1 MTIIRCGYEIER
13 EATGDGTYKVL
24 LSTGTPIRQGGY
36 TVNAAG
42 GKFDAFVRNPVVMW
56 AHDYDAPPIGRSL
69 DLAHVE
75 SRKLAA
81 HFEFSPQG
89 VNPFADMIHAL
100 WDARFIN
107 AASIGFESIETQ
119 QARSRDELSVVEKW
133 ELYEFSIVPIPRDRE
148 ALRLAVDGF
157 DHAEELLQV
166 AAITPDPAVC
176 GADAVSGA
184 EPPAKLTV
192 DPQILLDFLR
202 QLKGVYDG

>member
-1 MTIIRCGYEIER
+1 MANIIRCGYEIER
-13 EATGDGTYKVL
+13 EATTDGTYKVF

-42 GKFDAFVRNPVVMW
+42 GKFDAFIRNPVVMW
-56 AHDYDAPPIGRSL
+56 AHDYQQPPIGRSL

-89 VNPFADMIHAL
+89 VNPFADMIHQL

-107 AASIGFESIETQ
+107 AASIGFEPIETQ
-119 QARSRDELSVVEKW
+119 QARSRDELTVVEKW
-133 ELYEFSIVPIPRDRE
+133 ELYEFSLVPIPRDRE

-157 DHAEELLQV
+157 DHAEELLRV
-166 AAITPDPAVC
+166 ADVTTPI
-176 GADAVSGA
+176 
-184 EPPAKLTV
+184 EPPAKTTV

-202 QLKGVYDG
+202 QLKGVYNGS